1 MRTILAELG
10 LCVDEETRAVVGVV
24 VTREQFLNEISL
36 NQNASSQ
43 QVGAVLHVF
52 TVFLAIAR

>member
-1 MRTILAELG
+1 LAELG
-10 LCVDEETRAVVGVV
+10 LCVDEETRAVGVV